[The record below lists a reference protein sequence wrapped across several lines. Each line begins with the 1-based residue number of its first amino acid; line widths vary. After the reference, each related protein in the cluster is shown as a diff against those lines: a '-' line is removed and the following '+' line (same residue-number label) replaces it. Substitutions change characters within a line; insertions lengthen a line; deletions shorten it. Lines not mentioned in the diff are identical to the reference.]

1 MRKDPGEHMSGL
13 RPMQMLQFFL
23 SHSVPANAKCI
34 SMHTGP
40 NSGLSDDVAAF
51 ERNRQRPFL

>member
-1 MRKDPGEHMSGL
+1 
-13 RPMQMLQFFL
+13 MQMLQFFL